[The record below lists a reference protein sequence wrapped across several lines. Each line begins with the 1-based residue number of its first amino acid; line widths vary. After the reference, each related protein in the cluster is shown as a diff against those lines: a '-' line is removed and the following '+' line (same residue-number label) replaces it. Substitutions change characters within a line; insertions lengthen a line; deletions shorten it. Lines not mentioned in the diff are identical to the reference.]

1 MQLRYISLPLLIDA
15 AGGDPWQTNNTLQ
28 SGNPAAVDELAQAF
42 HNAGACTAASSAA
55 FAQARQRFQAAWNRE
70 NGEHPINDSAEV
82 QRATDTLHLQQTQL
96 TAIGTDLEMIAAALA
111 EAQKSAAAKI
121 HALEIQLQDIDNR
134 IGMYQRA
141 HLDTAELEQV
151 AIDDTAGILHQIE
164 KLRDD
169 YAGILQVSTTKLLSH
184 GYDRAPLGGPL
195 SPAPSAPGDQSAF
208 DELLRANDQ
217 AVLDAMARV
226 RAAQKALDDAAA
238 KAYQQGAGS
247 DAAQEAM
254 ARLPTLKKNLA
265 DALDDLGK
273 IPDYSTIDPASVH
286 LGPDGAVSFAYSLAS
301 QKMVVTGTLK
311 NGTGEI
317 YDQGAGAGSG
327 AYFSYQDGKLAG
339 SRFLDPGR
347 VTPDDALLQNVIFTA
362 VGAGPAFTA
371 GKAGVEAGW
380 QGMRSLFARDALE
393 TSGGTAAGLSADNAL
408 PRAITQPEIRAQAA
422 ADDLAIHHP
431 GVHAPVTTGG
441 DHIPPAA
448 TADQGPA
455 VLTHEHV
462 PPSGPHVPAPE
473 AAGHPLPADSPLF
486 EGYHPIEP
494 GPQFTDSAGRLIY
507 PDDSLASK
515 PYAIP
520 GTVIP
525 HADLAAGTEL
535 GRFGP
540 PSGSYLAPEGTP
552 FAHLSL
558 PPESASGPYFRYAVD
573 DPTMLPPGW
582 QIEQSRA
589 APWFHQPGG
598 GTQYRI
604 IAPPGER
611 ASIEILIQRGYL
623 KVVRN

>member
-1 MQLRYISLPLLIDA
+1 
-15 AGGDPWQTNNTLQ
+15 
-28 SGNPAAVDELAQAF
+28 
-42 HNAGACTAASSAA
+42 
-55 FAQARQRFQAAWNRE
+55 
-70 NGEHPINDSAEV
+70 NDSVEV

-111 EAQKSAAAKI
+111 EAQKSAAGKI
-121 HALEIQLQDIDNR
+121 HALEIQLQDIDKR
-134 IGMYQRA
+134 IGMYQQA

-184 GYDRAPLGGPL
+184 GYASAPLGGPL
-195 SPAPSAPGDQSAF
+195 SPAPSTPGDQFAF
-208 DELLRANDQ
+208 EELLRANDQ

-226 RAAQKALDDAAA
+226 RAAQKALDDATA

-254 ARLPTLKKNLA
+254 TRLPALKKNLA

-286 LGPDGAVSFAYSLAS
+286 LGPGGAVSFAYTLEG

-311 NGTGEI
+311 NGTGEV
-317 YDQGAGAGSG
+317 YDQGADAGSG

-362 VGAGPAFTA
+362 VGAGPAVTA

-380 QGMRSLFARDALE
+380 QGMRSLFAREALE
-393 TSGGTAAGLSADNAL
+393 TSGGTAVGLSADNVL
-408 PRAITQPEIRAQAA
+408 PRAITQAEIRAQAA
-422 ADDLAIHHP
+422 ADDLAIHHS
-431 GVHAPVTTGG
+431 GAHAPVPTGG
-441 DHIPPAA
+441 DHIPPPLT

-462 PPSGPHVPAPE
+462 PHSGPHVPAPATE
-473 AAGHPLPADSPLF
+473 VHPLPTDSPLF

-525 HADLAAGTEL
+525 DADLTAGTEL
-535 GRFGP
+535 GRFG
-540 PSGSYLAPEGTP
+540 SEYGGYMAPEGTP
-552 FAHLSL
+552 FAELSL
-558 PPESASGPYFRYAVD
+558 PPESATMPYLRYVVN
-573 DPTMLPPGW
+573 DPTALPPGW
-582 QIEQSRA
+582 HIEQSQT

-598 GTQYRI
+598 GTQFRI
-604 IAPPGER
+604 IDEFGDTGSVE
-611 ASIEILIQRGYL
+611 ELIRSGFLRRQ
-623 KVVRN
+623 K

>member
-15 AGGDPWQTNNTLQ
+15 AGGDPWQANNTLR

-70 NGEHPINDSAEV
+70 NGEHPINDSREV

-121 HALEIQLQDIDNR
+121 NALEIQLQDIDNR
-134 IGMYQRA
+134 IGMYREA

-208 DELLRANDQ
+208 EELLRANDQ

-226 RAAQKALDDAAA
+226 RAAQKALDDATA

-254 ARLPTLKKNLA
+254 TRLPALKKNLA

-286 LGPDGAVSFAYSLAS
+286 LGPDGAVSFAYTLEG

-311 NGTGEI
+311 NGSGEI

-327 AYFSYQDGKLAG
+327 AYFSYQDGKLAA

-362 VGAGPAFTA
+362 VGAGPAVTA

-380 QGMRSLFARDALE
+380 QGMRSLLAREALE
-393 TSGGTAAGLSADNAL
+393 TSGGSAAGLSADNVL
-408 PRAITQPEIRAQAA
+408 PRAITQAEIRAQAA

-431 GVHAPVTTGG
+431 GAHSPVTTSG

-448 TADQGPA
+448 TAEHSPA
-455 VLTHEHV
+455 PIHEH
-462 PPSGPHVPAPE
+462 PLPDAGPHVP
-473 AAGHPLPADSPLF
+473 HPLPSEPMTSWPAFTLESPLDHMSPELRVLSEQHLTGSGETVLGPF
-486 EGYHPIEP
+486 RPIS
-494 GPQFTDSAGRLIY
+494 GPSYIDVARAHG
-507 PDDSLASK
+507 AS
-515 PYAIP
+515 YFDIGQEAWNAA
-520 GTVIP
+520 TETER
-525 HADLAAGTEL
+525 LAANQHVLDAAIANRDRITLSVPFRMIRQDSYTGAEIRYL
-535 GRFGP
+535 ESHGYVR
-540 PSGSYLAPEGTP
+540 SGNTLI
-552 FAHLSL
+552 
-558 PPESASGPYFRYAVD
+558 
-573 DPTMLPPGW
+573 PPGLG
-582 QIEQSRA
+582 S
-589 APWFHQPGG
+589 G
-598 GTQYRI
+598 
-604 IAPPGER
+604 
-611 ASIEILIQRGYL
+611 
-623 KVVRN
+623 

>member
-1 MQLRYISLPLLIDA
+1 MHLRYISLSLLIDA
-15 AGGDPWQTNNTLQ
+15 AGGDPWQVNHTLR
-28 SGNPAAVDELAQAF
+28 SGNPAVVDELAQAF

-55 FAQARQRFQAAWNRE
+55 FTEARQRFQAAWSRE
-70 NGEHPINDSAEV
+70 NGAHPINDSPEV
-82 QRATDTLHLQQTQL
+82 QRATATLHLQQTQL

-111 EAQKSAAAKI
+111 EAQQSAAAKV

-134 IGMYQRA
+134 IGMYRQSD
-141 HLDTAELEQV
+141 LDTAELEQV
-151 AIDDTAGILHQIE
+151 AIDDTAGILRQIE

-169 YAGILQVSTTKLLSH
+169 YAGILQASTTKLLSH
-184 GYDRAPLGGPL
+184 GYDRAPVGGPL
-195 SPAPSAPGDQSAF
+195 SPAPSAPDDQSAF
-208 DELLRANDQ
+208 KALLRANDQ

-254 ARLPTLKKNLA
+254 TRLPALEKNLA

-286 LGPDGAVSFAYSLAS
+286 LGPDGAVSFAYTLEG
-301 QKMVVTGTLK
+301 QKMVVTGSLK
-311 NGTGEI
+311 NGTGGI

-327 AYFSYQDGKLAG
+327 AYFTYQDGKLAT

-362 VGAGPAFTA
+362 VGAGPAVTA

-380 QGMRSLFARDALE
+380 QGMRSLLAREALE
-393 TSGGTAAGLSADNAL
+393 TSGGSAAGLSADNVL
-408 PRAITQPEIRAQAA
+408 PRAITQAEIRAQAA
-422 ADDLAIHHP
+422 ADDLAIHHASL
-431 GVHAPVTTGG
+431 HAPVTTSG
-441 DHIPPAA
+441 DHIPPVA

-455 VLTHEHV
+455 VLTHEDV
-462 PPSGPHVPAPE
+462 PHSGPHVPAPATE
-473 AAGHPLPADSPLF
+473 VHPLPADSPLF

-520 GTVIP
+520 GTVVP
-525 HADLAAGTEL
+525 DADLTAGTEF
-535 GRFGP
+535 GRFG
-540 PSGSYLAPEGTP
+540 SEYGGYMAPTGTP
-552 FAHLSL
+552 FAELSL
-558 PPESASGPYFRYAVD
+558 PPESATMPYLRYVVN
-573 DPTMLPPGW
+573 DPTALPPGW
-582 QIEQSRA
+582 HIEQSQT

-598 GTQYRI
+598 GTQFRI
-604 IAPPGER
+604 IDEFGDTGSVE
-611 ASIEILIQRGYL
+611 ELIRSGFLRRQ
-623 KVVRN
+623 K

>member
-15 AGGDPWQTNNTLQ
+15 AGGDPWQVNNTLR

-42 HNAGACTAASSAA
+42 HNAGACTAESSAA

-111 EAQKSAAAKI
+111 EAQKSAAGKI

-134 IGMYQRA
+134 IGMYQQA

-184 GYDRAPLGGPL
+184 GYASAPLGGPL
-195 SPAPSAPGDQSAF
+195 SPAPSTPGDQFAF
-208 DELLRANDQ
+208 EELLRANDQ

-226 RAAQKALDDAAA
+226 RAAQKALDDATA

-254 ARLPTLKKNLA
+254 TQLPALKKNLA

-286 LGPDGAVSFAYSLAS
+286 LGPGGAVSFAYTLEG

-311 NGTGEI
+311 NGTGEV
-317 YDQGAGAGSG
+317 YDQGADAGSG

-362 VGAGPAFTA
+362 VGAGPAVTA

-380 QGMRSLFARDALE
+380 QGMRSLFAREALE
-393 TSGGTAAGLSADNAL
+393 TSGGTAVGLSADNVL
-408 PRAITQPEIRAQAA
+408 PRAITQAEIRAQAA
-422 ADDLAIHHP
+422 ADDLAIHHS
-431 GVHAPVTTGG
+431 GAHAPVTTGG
-441 DHIPPAA
+441 DHIPPPLT

-462 PPSGPHVPAPE
+462 PHSGPHVPAPATE
-473 AAGHPLPADSPLF
+473 VHPLPTDSPLF

-525 HADLAAGTEL
+525 DADLTAGTEL
-535 GRFGP
+535 GRFG
-540 PSGSYLAPEGTP
+540 SEYGGYMAPEGTP
-552 FAHLSL
+552 FAELSL
-558 PPESASGPYFRYAVD
+558 PPESATMPYLRYVVN
-573 DPTMLPPGW
+573 DPTALPPGW
-582 QIEQSRA
+582 HIEQSQT

-598 GTQYRI
+598 GTQFRI
-604 IAPPGER
+604 IDEFGDTGSVE
-611 ASIEILIQRGYL
+611 ELIRSGFLRRQ
-623 KVVRN
+623 K

>member
-1 MQLRYISLPLLIDA
+1 M
-15 AGGDPWQTNNTLQ
+15 T
-28 SGNPAAVDELAQAF
+28 PARPAVDELAQAF
-42 HNAGACTAASSAA
+42 HNAGACTAESSAA

-111 EAQKSAAAKI
+111 QAQKSAAAKI
-121 HALEIQLQDIDNR
+121 NALEIQLQDIDNR
-134 IGMYQRA
+134 IGMYREA

-208 DELLRANDQ
+208 EELLRANDQ

-254 ARLPTLKKNLA
+254 ARLPALKKNLA

-362 VGAGPAFTA
+362 VGAGPAVTA

-380 QGMRSLFARDALE
+380 QGMRSLFAREALE
-393 TSGGTAAGLSADNAL
+393 TSGGTAAGLSADNVL
-408 PRAITQPEIRAQAA
+408 PRAITQAEIRTQAA
-422 ADDLAIHHP
+422 ADDLAIHHS
-431 GVHAPVTTGG
+431 GAHAPVTTGG
-441 DHIPPAA
+441 DHIPPIT

-494 GPQFTDSAGRLIY
+494 GPQFTDSAGHLIY
-507 PDDSLASK
+507 PNDNLASK

>member
-15 AGGDPWQTNNTLQ
+15 AGGDPWQVNNTLR

-70 NGEHPINDSAEV
+70 NGEHPINDSVEV

-121 HALEIQLQDIDNR
+121 NALEIQLQDIDNR
-134 IGMYQRA
+134 IGMYQQA

-151 AIDDTAGILHQIE
+151 AIDDAAGILHQIE

-195 SPAPSAPGDQSAF
+195 RPAPSAPGEQSAF
-208 DELLRANDQ
+208 EELLRANDQ

-226 RAAQKALDDAAA
+226 RAAQKALDDATA

-254 ARLPTLKKNLA
+254 TRLPALKKKLA

-286 LGPDGAVSFAYSLAS
+286 LGPDGSVSFAYTLEG
-301 QKMVVTGTLK
+301 QKMAVTGTLK

-317 YDQGAGAGSG
+317 YDQGTASGSG
-327 AYFSYQDGKLAG
+327 AYFTYQDGKLVA

-362 VGAGPAFTA
+362 VGAGPAVTA

-380 QGMRSLFARDALE
+380 QGMRSLFAHEALE
-393 TSGGTAAGLSADNAL
+393 TSGGTAAGLSADNVL
-408 PRAITQPEIRAQAA
+408 PRAITQAEIRAQAA

-431 GVHAPVTTGG
+431 GVHAPVTTSG

-448 TADQGPA
+448 TAEHSPPPI
-455 VLTHEHV
+455 HE
-462 PPSGPHVPAPE
+462 
-473 AAGHPLPADSPLF
+473 HPLPDAGPHLPRPLPSEPMSSWPAFTLENPLDHMSPELRILS
-486 EGYHPIEP
+486 EQHL
-494 GPQFTDSAGRLIY
+494 TDSGETVLGPFQPTSGPSYIDVARAHG
-507 PDDSLASK
+507 AS
-515 PYAIP
+515 YFDIGQQAWNAA
-520 GTVIP
+520 TETER
-525 HADLAAGTEL
+525 LAANQHVLDVAIANRDRITLSVPFRMIRQDSYTGAEIRYL
-535 GRFGP
+535 ESQGYVR
-540 PSGSYLAPEGTP
+540 SGNTLI
-552 FAHLSL
+552 
-558 PPESASGPYFRYAVD
+558 
-573 DPTMLPPGW
+573 PPGLG
-582 QIEQSRA
+582 S
-589 APWFHQPGG
+589 G
-598 GTQYRI
+598 
-604 IAPPGER
+604 
-611 ASIEILIQRGYL
+611 
-623 KVVRN
+623 

>member
-1 MQLRYISLPLLIDA
+1 VQLRYISLPLLIDA
-15 AGGDPWQTNNTLQ
+15 AGGDPWQVNSTLR

-55 FAQARQRFQAAWNRE
+55 FTQARQRFQAAWNRE
-70 NGEHPINDSAEV
+70 NGEHPINDSVEV

-121 HALEIQLQDIDNR
+121 NALEIQLQDIDNR
-134 IGMYQRA
+134 ICMYQQA

-195 SPAPSAPGDQSAF
+195 GPAPSAPDDQSAF
-208 DELLRANDQ
+208 EELLRANDQ

-226 RAAQKALDDAAA
+226 RTAQKALDDATV
-238 KAYQQGAGS
+238 KAYQRGAGS

-254 ARLPTLKKNLA
+254 TRLPALKKNLA

-273 IPDYSTIDPASVH
+273 IPDYSTIDPASVR
-286 LGPDGAVSFAYSLAS
+286 LGPDGAVSFAYTLEG
-301 QKMVVTGTLK
+301 QKVVVTGTLK

-327 AYFSYQDGKLAG
+327 AYFSYQDGKLAA

-362 VGAGPAFTA
+362 VGAGPAVTA

-380 QGMRSLFARDALE
+380 QGMRSLFAREALE
-393 TSGGTAAGLSADNAL
+393 TSGGTAAGLSADNVL
-408 PRAITQPEIRAQAA
+408 PRAITQAEIRAQAA

-431 GVHAPVTTGG
+431 GVHAPVTTSG
-441 DHIPPAA
+441 DHIPPPLAH
-448 TADQGPA
+448 D
-455 VLTHEHV
+455 HV
-462 PPSGPHVPAPE
+462 PHVSGPHGPTAVAE
-473 AAGHPLPADSPLF
+473 VHPLPPDSPLF
-486 EGYHPIEP
+486 ENYHPIEP
-494 GPQFTDSAGRLIY
+494 GPQYTDSAGHLIY
-507 PDDSLASK
+507 PNDGLASK

-525 HADLAAGTEL
+525 DAHLPAGTEL
-535 GRFGP
+535 GRFGYP
-540 PSGSYLAPEGTP
+540 GGSYMAPQGTP
-552 FAHLSL
+552 FAELSL
-558 PPESASGPYFRYAVD
+558 PPGSATKPYFTYVVNDA
-573 DPTMLPPGW
+573 TALPPGW
-582 QIEQSRA
+582 HIEQSRA
-589 APWFHQPGG
+589 VPWFHQPGG
-598 GTQYRI
+598 GVQYRI
-604 IAPPGER
+604 LDEYGKSGSVE
-611 ASIEILIQRGYL
+611 EL
-623 KVVRN
+623 VRWGFLRRVN